1 MKYNSPELLDRL
13 AAAYVFGSLGR
24 LARRRFERLARDS
37 SDAARA
43 LQRWEAHSAALA
55 TAVPPVQ
62 PAPAVWAEIERRT
75 GGAARVRTAPGRRG
89 MNWLRPAFG
98 FALGLVLT
106 VGVVRLQPDLVVPS
120 DVPPQAVL
128 PASYVG
134 LLLDA
139 AGKPAAL
146 VSSRRHGVEL
156 SVKLLQPLALPAG
169 SEAVLWAL
177 AKDMP
182 PLRLGVLRSD
192 AKQTLSMSA
201 TSETL
206 LSKVT
211 ELAVSVAPAGTA
223 GAPTPGDFMLRGHCV
238 KLW

>member
-1 MKYNSPELLDRL
+1 
-13 AAAYVFGSLGR
+13 
-24 LARRRFERLARDS
+24 
-37 SDAARA
+37 
-43 LQRWEAHSAALA
+43 
-55 TAVPPVQ
+55 
-62 PAPAVWAEIERRT
+62 
-75 GGAARVRTAPGRRG
+75 
-89 MNWLRPAFG
+89 
-98 FALGLVLT
+98 

-211 ELAVSVAPAGTA
+211 ELAVSVAAGRRGTA
-223 GAPTPGDFMLRGHCV
+223 GCADGRRAASCCAATASSCGDPVAPAATTVTSVTQPAQSDRRPAVSDECPGPVDAG
-238 KLW
+238 

>member
-1 MKYNSPELLDRL
+1 MKYDSPELLERL
-13 AAAYVFGSLGR
+13 AAAYVVGSLGR

-55 TAVPPVQ
+55 SAVPPVQ

-75 GGAARVRTAPGRRG
+75 GGETRIGTAPGRRWTD
-89 MNWLRPAFG
+89 WLRPALG

-106 VGVVRLQPDLVVPS
+106 VGVVRMQPELVVPS
-120 DVPPQAVL
+120 DGPPQAVL

-169 SEAVLWAL
+169 SKAVLWAL
-177 AKDMP
+177 EKGMP
-182 PLRLGVLRSD
+182 PLRLGDLRSA
-192 AKQTLSMSA
+192 AKQTLTMSA

-211 ELAVSVAPAGTA
+211 ELAVSVEPAGSV
-223 GAPTPGDFMLRGHCV
+223 GAQSPGGFVLRGHCV